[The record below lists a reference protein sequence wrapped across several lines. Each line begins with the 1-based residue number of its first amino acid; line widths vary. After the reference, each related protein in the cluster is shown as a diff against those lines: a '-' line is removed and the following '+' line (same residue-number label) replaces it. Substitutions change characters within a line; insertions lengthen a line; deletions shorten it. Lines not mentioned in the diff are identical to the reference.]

1 MNISFNN
8 VKEIKFLR
16 DELPHRDFVTIII
29 KYGDGQVQEIEL
41 TGNERD
47 PLPIVFE

>member
-1 MNISFNN
+1 MDISFHN

-16 DELPHRDFVTIII
+16 DELPNRDFVTIII
-29 KYGDGQVQEIEL
+29 KYGDGKVQEIEL
-41 TGNERD
+41 TGNEYD

>member
-1 MNISFNN
+1 MDISFHN

-16 DELPHRDFVTIII
+16 DELPNRDFVTIII
-29 KYGDGQVQEIEL
+29 KYGDGLVQEIEL
-41 TGNERD
+41 TGNEYD